1 MSKARILPSAIDK
14 ETDAGVSAARQVY
27 ESIREE
33 IISLTLPPGEV
44 INELQLVN
52 RFGVSRSPIRE
63 ALIRL
68 EADGLIRM
76 LPNKG
81 TIVAP
86 LHIEEFPQYID
97 ALDLIQRTVTHLA
110 AVKRTDRDI
119 ANMVERNEEFKTA
132 VDRHDVVGMIEANRN
147 FHLAISEAARNRHFT
162 YIYRRLLDEG
172 RRIIRLY
179 YMSYN
184 DNPPQRRVETH
195 DHIIAAIRNRNAA
208 LAEQLAHDHAVKL
221 GERFVAYL
229 GTRLTSGISVADSL
243 AGDNEWRGAGS
254 P

>member
-1 MSKARILPSAIDK
+1 MASGRESIPTLPEHDGD
-14 ETDAGVSAARQVY
+14 TGQSAARQVY
-27 ESIREE
+27 TSIREE
-33 IISLTLPPGEV
+33 IIALKLRPGEP
-44 INELQLVN
+44 INELRMVR

-68 EADGLIRM
+68 EADGLIQM

-110 AVKRTDRDI
+110 AKLRTEHDLEIISECNETFKAAVKS
-119 ANMVERNEEFKTA
+119 
-132 VDRHDVVGMIEANRN
+132 HDVIGMIDANRH
-147 FHLAISEAARNRHFT
+147 FHLAISEAARNKHFT
-162 YIYRRLLDEG
+162 HLYRRLLDEG

-179 YMSYN
+179 YLSYN
-184 DNPPQRRVETH
+184 DSPPQSRVETH
-195 DHIIAAIRNRNAA
+195 DMIIKAIADRNAT
-208 LAEQLAHDHAVKL
+208 LAEQLAHEHAVKL
-221 GERFVAYL
+221 SERFITYL
-229 GTRLTSGISVADSL
+229 NTRLTSEL
-243 AGDNEWRGAGS
+243 AVVPQAA